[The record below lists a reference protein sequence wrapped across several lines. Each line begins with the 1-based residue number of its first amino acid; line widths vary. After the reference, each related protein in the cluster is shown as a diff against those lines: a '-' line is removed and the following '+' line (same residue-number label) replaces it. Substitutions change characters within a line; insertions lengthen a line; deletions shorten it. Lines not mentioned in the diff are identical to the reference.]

1 MSLPKLVRDKIP
13 ELIVNSGQS
22 PVFEPAG
29 NNELAYF
36 LFAKLDE
43 EIGEFKEDPSVEE
56 AADIYEA
63 FLALCE
69 NFNMS
74 IEEILSAARDK
85 RSVKGAFKKA
95 FILREINQ

>member
-13 ELIVNSGQS
+13 ELIVDSGQN
-22 PVFEPAG
+22 PVYEQADA
-29 NNELAYF
+29 NEIAYF

-43 EIGEFKEDPSVEE
+43 EIGEFKDDPSLEE

-69 NFNMS
+69 NFNMNM
-74 IEEILSAARDK
+74 EEILSVAQDK
-85 RSVKGAFKKA
+85 RNLKGAFKKSL
-95 FILREINQ
+95 ILKEIKQ